1 MLVLFVLQNIL
12 HYIRSRSEQDYNSAF
27 LGMKVDYLY
36 AVVKHDLEIGTG
48 KLLRKS

>member
-12 HYIRSRSEQDYNSAF
+12 HYIRSKPEQDYNSAF

-36 AVVKHDLEIGTG
+36 AVVQHELEIGTG